1 MKIVPAIL
9 ENTKESFTKNLS
21 RVAAFADHIQIDFD
35 DGTFGGN
42 KTVKLEEI
50 VAEIKKFSENI
61 HFEAHLMMQRPLE
74 YLVGLEKAGAHKVII
89 QAEKDGEL
97 RAVLEEYAYQG
108 FLVGLGIAPESDVEI
123 LEPFFEIIDSVLIM
137 TIEPGHQGNEFLP
150 DNLKKI
156 AQVRALGF
164 AGEIEVD
171 GGIDDTNIRLV
182 KEKEADVAVVGH
194 SIVKDENPET
204 SYKNLIDLISN

>member
-9 ENTKESFTKNLS
+9 ENTREAFVETLSKVASFS
-21 RVAAFADHIQIDFD
+21 DHIQIDFD

-42 KTVKLEEI
+42 KTAKLEEI
-50 VAEIKKFSENI
+50 VEEIRKFSENI
-61 HFEAHLMMQRPLE
+61 HFEAHLMVQRPLE
-74 YLVGLEKAGAHKVII
+74 YLVGLEKAGVHKVII

-150 DNLKKI
+150 DNLKKV

-171 GGIDDTNIRLV
+171 GGIDDTNIKLV

-194 SIVKDENPET
+194 YLVKSDNPQERFN
-204 SYKNLIDLISN
+204 SLNAI